1 MMAFVN
7 CEFSFMRAKVPPCGA
22 PCVISITTS
31 SIVGRFGFLLVY
43 IHRHDLLNLIH
54 SYHSCSSQV
63 QQFISRGSNW
73 CKPNH
78 QNDFGRR
85 DSCWDQKRLAR
96 THEFDV
102 GKRKRD
108 ARRH

>member
-22 PCVISITTS
+22 PFVISITTS
-31 SIVGRFGFLLVY
+31 SIVGR
-43 IHRHDLLNLIH
+43 
-54 SYHSCSSQV
+54 SQD

-102 GKRKRD
+102 CKRKRD
-108 ARRH
+108 VRRH